1 MMRQPGRALLRQA
14 RTRFQRAAFTGLL
27 LALACLLTDAAQVE
41 ARDAGR
47 FDYYVLAL
55 SWSPSYCARAGRSAD
70 PMQCRATRPFRFVLH
85 GLWPQYERGY
95 PEFCRLPQGSDLS
108 RETIDGMLDLMP
120 SRGLVRHQ
128 WRKHGSCS
136 GLDPEAYFDLSRRA
150 FARVKIPAAFTA
162 TTAGGQVSPDAV
174 ETAFRLA
181 NPGLRDNAIA
191 VTCEGGRLSEVR
203 VCLTRDLQFR
213 SCRWVDRR
221 GCTQRQIHVP
231 PPAR

>member
-1 MMRQPGRALLRQA
+1 MMRQTARRQPWRGIAQVGLALVAMLAFIACGATSGRADE
-14 RTRFQRAAFTGLL
+14 T
-27 LALACLLTDAAQVE
+27 
-41 ARDAGR
+41 GR
-47 FDYYVLAL
+47 FDYYVLSL

-70 PMQCRATRPFRFVLH
+70 PMQCRAVRPFRFVLH

-95 PEFCRLPQGSDLS
+95 PEFCRNDHGRDLS
-108 RETIDGMLDLMP
+108 HRTVNGMLDIMP

-136 GLDPEAYFDLSRRA
+136 GLSPEAYFDLSRKALQTLR
-150 FARVKIPAAFTA
+150 IPAAFDNMET
-162 TTAGGQVSPDAV
+162 GGRVAPDAV

-191 VTCEGGRLSEVR
+191 VTCEAGRLSEVR
-203 VCLTRDLQFR
+203 VCFTRDLQFR

-221 GCTQRQIHVP
+221 GCTQRQINVP
-231 PPAR
+231 APDR

>member
-1 MMRQPGRALLRQA
+1 MMRQTAPWQPWRGIARVRLAVIGILALIACGTMPGRA
-14 RTRFQRAAFTGLL
+14 
-27 LALACLLTDAAQVE
+27 DE
-41 ARDAGR
+41 SGR
-47 FDYYVLAL
+47 FDYYVLSL

-70 PMQCRATRPFRFVLH
+70 PMQCRTTRPFRFVLH

-95 PEFCRLPQGSDLS
+95 PEFCRNDHGRDLS
-108 RETIDGMLDLMP
+108 HRTVDGMLDIMP

-136 GLDPEAYFDLSRRA
+136 GLAPEAYFDLSRKALQKVR
-150 FARVKIPAAFTA
+150 IPAAFNNME
-162 TTAGGQVSPDAV
+162 AGGRVAPDAV

-191 VTCEGGRLSEVR
+191 VTCDAGRLAEVR
-203 VCLTRDLQFR
+203 VCFTRDLQFR

-221 GCTQRQIHVP
+221 GCTQRQINVP
-231 PPAR
+231 APGR

>member
-1 MMRQPGRALLRQA
+1 MMRQTARSLLRQCMACVRTAVLAIAALALLGVAPGRAN
-14 RTRFQRAAFTGLL
+14 
-27 LALACLLTDAAQVE
+27 E
-41 ARDAGR
+41 AGR
-47 FDYYVLAL
+47 FDYYVLSL

-70 PMQCRATRPFRFVLH
+70 PMQCRAVRPFRFVLH

-95 PEFCRLPQGSDLS
+95 PEFCGTAQGRDLS
-108 RETIDGMLDLMP
+108 RRTVDGMLDIMP

-136 GLDPEAYFDLSRRA
+136 GLSPEAYFDLSRKALQKLR
-150 FARVKIPAAFTA
+150 IPAAFDSLE
-162 TTAGGQVSPDAV
+162 AGGRVAPDAV

-191 VTCEGGRLSEVR
+191 VTCEAGRLSEVR
-203 VCLTRDLQFR
+203 VCFARDLQFR

-221 GCTQRQIHVP
+221 GCTQRQINVP
-231 PPAR
+231 APGR